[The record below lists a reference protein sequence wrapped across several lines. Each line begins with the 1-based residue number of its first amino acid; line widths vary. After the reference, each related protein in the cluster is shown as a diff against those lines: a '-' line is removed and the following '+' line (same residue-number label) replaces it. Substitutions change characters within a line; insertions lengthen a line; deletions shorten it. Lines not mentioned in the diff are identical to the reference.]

1 MTDRMDITS
10 SGQPAAPFSE
20 IMSLVRAFGAK
31 IALGFHAV
39 QLARVKSILSRMSD
53 RQLAEIGIKRSEIS
67 QYATKLMALDSDH

>member
-1 MTDRMDITS
+1 MTDRMDITGA
-10 SGQPAAPFSE
+10 GQPAAPFSE

-31 IALGFHAV
+31 ISSGFHAV

-67 QYATKLMALDSDH
+67 QYATKLMSSDSGQ